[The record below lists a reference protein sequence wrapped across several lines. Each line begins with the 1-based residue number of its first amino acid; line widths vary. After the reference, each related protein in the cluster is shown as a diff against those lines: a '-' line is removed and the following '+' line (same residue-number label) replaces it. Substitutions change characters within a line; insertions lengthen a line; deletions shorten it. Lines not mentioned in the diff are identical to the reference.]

1 MHIDRHAEL
10 FASVMPTL
18 LRWWTNLVPFLFS
31 WIKSSYCTCPG
42 IKCLIQCSVV
52 FRTQVHKTC
61 QNKFTLSTSFLTNFS
76 ILKARANGSN
86 IVGPNSLQAFADHVV
101 CCCDLLEVLDEVW
114 NWSNFK
120 ANKCHCQHFYCFAVI
135 EAWSNNVAFACT
147 AHPTMLR
154 RCTRTTC
161 HVSTQIHANKK
172 STWRRRWK
180 TSQSP
185 LYSHLKARHV
195 ASVCTHRATRDNIVG
210 PNIVACCCERL
221 HWSSFVH
228 FLCHKQLILHVIETQ
243 HIVVLILLGLVHW
256 FKKKTGPSFYSQE
269 IYGGHLVR
277 PLRCET
283 SVCKSIDKTSM
294 ARIPASSFY

>member
-42 IKCLIQCSVV
+42 IKCLIQCSVF

-120 ANKCHCQHFYCFAVI
+120 ANKCQHFYCFAVI
-135 EAWSNNVAFACT
+135 EAWSNNVAFVCT

-154 RCTRTTC
+154 QRTRTTC

-172 STWRRRWK
+172 ST
-180 TSQSP
+180 TSEMENVPESFVFSSKGPTCCALLRAFAHIAPQETTLLGP
-185 LYSHLKARHV
+185 TLLRVV
-195 ASVCTHRATRDNIVG
+195 ASVCTG
-210 PNIVACCCERL
+210 L
-221 HWSSFVH
+221 HLFTFSVTSNWSF
-228 FLCHKQLILHVIETQ
+228 
-243 HIVVLILLGLVHW
+243 
-256 FKKKTGPSFYSQE
+256 
-269 IYGGHLVR
+269 
-277 PLRCET
+277 
-283 SVCKSIDKTSM
+283 M
-294 ARIPASSFY
+294 

>member
-31 WIKSSYCTCPG
+31 WIKPSYCTCPG

-120 ANKCHCQHFYCFAVI
+120 ANKCQHFYCFAVI
-135 EAWSNNVAFACT
+135 EAWSNNVAFVCT

-172 STWRRRWK
+172 SKWRRRWK
-180 TSQSP
+180 TTQSP
-185 LYSHLKARHV
+185 LYSHLKAQHV
-195 ASVCTHRATRDNIVG
+195 VT
-210 PNIVACCCERL
+210 CCERL
-221 HWSSFVH
+221 HTSRHKRQHCWAQ
-228 FLCHKQLILHVIETQ
+228 LCCVLLRAFALAFICSLSLSQAIDPSCNRDATHYCSNFAWFGPLINKKDWIE
-243 HIVVLILLGLVHW
+243 LL
-256 FKKKTGPSFYSQE
+256 
-269 IYGGHLVR
+269 
-277 PLRCET
+277 
-283 SVCKSIDKTSM
+283 
-294 ARIPASSFY
+294 